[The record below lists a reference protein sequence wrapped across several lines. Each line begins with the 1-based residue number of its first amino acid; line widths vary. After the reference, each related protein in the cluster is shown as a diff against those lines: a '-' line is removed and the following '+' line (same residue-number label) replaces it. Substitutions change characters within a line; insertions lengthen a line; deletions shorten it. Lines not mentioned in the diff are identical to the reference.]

1 MNKKGQSMRGLIG
14 KVVKINRGGPESF
27 EGTLVKISSDYMVV
41 RNKEGFIY
49 VNESHVKSV
58 TEAGHSHREK
68 GPKQKLIQSNDFH
81 GVLKSLRLKRVQI
94 NQGGPEKL
102 EGVLVSVSHNRLII
116 ILKNNEIVRVF
127 IHHVKTIS
135 VHVHGH
141 NNENNENN
149 NQAKDNQ
156 SKDNQSNDNKSKDNK
171 SNDNQSRGNQ
181 SGARNNQSRGNQSAG
196 RQSRGAQSQGNR
208 NAKKTAK

>member
-1 MNKKGQSMRGLIG
+1 MTKKGQSMRGLLG

-27 EGTLVKISSDYMVV
+27 EGTLVKVSSDYMVI
-41 RNKEGFIY
+41 RSKEGFIY

-68 GPKQKLIQSNDFH
+68 GPKQKLIHSNDFH

-141 NNENNENN
+141 NNENQEN
-149 NQAKDNQ
+149 KDNQ
-156 SKDNQSNDNKSKDNK
+156 SKDNK
-171 SNDNQSRGNQ
+171 SNDNNAKDNKSNDNQ
-181 SGARNNQSRGNQSAG
+181 ARGNQSAARNSSSRG
-196 RQSRGAQSQGNR
+196 KQSGGNQSRGAQAQGNR
-208 NAKKTAK
+208 SAKRTGK

>member
-1 MNKKGQSMRGLIG
+1 MTKKGQSMRGLLG

-27 EGTLVKISSDYMVV
+27 EGTLVKVSSDYMVI
-41 RNKEGFIY
+41 RSKEGFIY
-49 VNESHVKSV
+49 VNEAHVKSV

-68 GPKQKLIQSNDFH
+68 GPKQKLIHSNDFQ

-141 NNENNENN
+141 NNENQEN
-149 NQAKDNQ
+149 KDNQ
-156 SKDNQSNDNKSKDNK
+156 SKDNK
-171 SNDNQSRGNQ
+171 SNDNKAKDNKSNDNQ
-181 SGARNNQSRGNQSAG
+181 ARGNQSAARNSSSRG
-196 RQSRGAQSQGNR
+196 KQSGGNQSRGAQAQGNR
-208 NAKKTAK
+208 SAKRTGK

>member
-1 MNKKGQSMRGLIG
+1 MTKKGQSMRGLLG

-27 EGTLVKISSDYMVV
+27 EGTLVKVSSDYMVI
-41 RNKEGFIY
+41 RSKEGFIY
-49 VNESHVKSV
+49 VNEAHVKSV
-58 TEAGHSHREK
+58 TEAGHSHREN
-68 GPKQKLIQSNDFH
+68 GLKQKLIHSNDFH

-141 NNENNENN
+141 NNENQEN
-149 NQAKDNQ
+149 KDNQ
-156 SKDNQSNDNKSKDNK
+156 SKDNKSNDNKSKDNK
-171 SNDNQSRGNQ
+171 SNDNQTRGNQ
-181 SGARNNQSRGNQSAG
+181 SGARNSNSRGKQSG
-196 RQSRGAQSQGNR
+196 GNQSRGAQAQGNR
-208 NAKKTAK
+208 SAKKTAK

>member
-1 MNKKGQSMRGLIG
+1 MSKKGQSMRGLRG

-27 EGTLVKISSDYMVV
+27 EGTLVKVSSDYMVV

-49 VNESHVKSV
+49 VNESHVKSI

-68 GPKQKLIQSNDFH
+68 GPKQKLIHANDFH

-102 EGVLVSVSHNRLII
+102 EGVLVSVTHNRLII

-141 NNENNENN
+141 NNENHENN
-149 NQAKDNQ
+149 NQSKDNQ
-156 SKDNQSNDNKSKDNK
+156 SKDNKSNGNK
-171 SNDNQSRGNQ
+171 SNGNQ
-181 SGARNNQSRGNQSAG
+181 SGARNSNSRGNQS
-196 RQSRGAQSQGNR
+196 RGTQAQGNR
-208 NAKKTAK
+208 SAKKTAK